1 MKIVF
6 LINILRQARCIR
18 RVEDFIAHGYNVEV
32 CGFDREGDN
41 RALPSFKHKIIG
53 HISRTTSYFKRLLM
67 MKNAIKV
74 ELAKHDGEVVYY
86 IFSLDV
92 AIAFLLAGGVRRG
105 YMYEVS
111 DLMELEVGNRVVS
124 IVLTWINKFIIKH
137 SIETVITSTGFEDFL
152 FPNQKLN
159 NISIVANKLNKKI
172 LDLPKPQNRIF
183 DINNIT
189 IGFTGAIR
197 NVAIYNFIE
206 VVGESF
212 PNISLKFHGIFTDDK
227 VYSTKIQ
234 NAIAKYDNV
243 SYHGP
248 FKNPNDFPEIY
259 SNIDMVLCLY
269 TAKGND
275 KVLEPNKLYEAIYFE
290 KPIIVSKNTFTGA
303 YVEERH
309 IGYTVNGE
317 DKKSIKLF
325 LESLR
330 MHGYNERKNNCA
342 KIPKKDLIDDT
353 TPLFNKLE
361 LILNS

>member
-6 LINILRQARCIR
+6 IINILRQARCLR
-18 RVEDFIAHGYNVEV
+18 RVEDFMNNGYSVIAT
-32 CGFDREGDN
+32 GFDREGDN
-41 RALPSFKHKIIG
+41 RALPSFQHKIIG

-67 MKNAIKV
+67 MKNAIK
-74 ELAKHDGEVVYY
+74 EEQTKHDKDVVYY

-92 AIAFLLAGGVRRG
+92 AIAFLLAGGLRKR

-124 IVLTWINKFIIKH
+124 VVLTWINKFIIRR
-137 SIETVITSTGFEDFL
+137 SIETIVTSPGFEDYL
-152 FPNQKLN
+152 FPNQKLK

-172 LDLPKPQNRIF
+172 IEQPKHRDKTF
-183 DINNIT
+183 DINNLT

-197 NVAIYNFIE
+197 NAAIYNFIE

-212 PNISLKFHGIFTDDK
+212 PNIKLRFHGIFTDDK
-227 VYSTKIQ
+227 VYSVKIQ
-234 NAIAKYDNV
+234 NAIAKYDNI

-248 FKNPNDFPEIY
+248 FKNPYDFPEIY

-290 KPIIVSKNTFTGA
+290 KPIIVSKGTFTGA

-317 DKKSIKLF
+317 DKESIKLF
-325 LESLR
+325 LQSLT
-330 MHGYNERKNNCA
+330 MQGYIERKNNCA
-342 KIPKKDLIDDT
+342 KIPKTDLIDNT
-353 TPLFNKLE
+353 THLFEKLE
-361 LILNS
+361 SILK